1 MALDFAVL
9 TEDDTSAEIISLG
22 IRQHDILMTLA
33 GQLKLQQ
40 LLRFGDYCNEVD
52 FRPSELPALARDLDI
67 VSKSAAPR
75 EIVAFAR
82 ALDGLVTLAIQRHK
96 PLMAIPD

>member
-9 TEDDTSAEIISLG
+9 TEDRTAIDQLSLG
-22 IRQHDILMTLA
+22 RRQHEVLMTLA
-33 GQLKLQQ
+33 AQLRLRH
-40 LLRFGDYCNEVD
+40 LLRFADYLEEIE

-75 EIVAFAR
+75 EIVTFAR